1 MVNFLFVGE
10 VWLNPNFLTLEARH
24 APNFFMEMQTDNPT
38 QQLGISH
45 QPSFPPASALSA
57 ESRGGVAS
65 PMAPKARKV
74 RARQRTELKDEPWIF

>member
-1 MVNFLFVGE
+1 
-10 VWLNPNFLTLEARH
+10 
-24 APNFFMEMQTDNPT
+24 MEIQTDNLT